1 MRFLRY
7 VFLPAVVFAVSL
19 PRPAS
24 ATTIDFNTLTGA
36 YESAF
41 TSYTE
46 NGFTVASKTG
56 HFYVNTGTNP
66 DFGNPA
72 PDIFVAD
79 NLSGQTAESL
89 VITQVG
95 GGSFTFT
102 SVDLTSFAVL
112 PSYTLVGMLGSSQ
125 VYNQTGLTPT
135 TTMPM
140 MNDFETFSPGVN
152 GQLVTSVV
160 LGFNAVDPS
169 DMAGIDLDNF
179 VLNGT
184 AAVSP
189 VVTPEPGGLVFV
201 GTGIASLCGI
211 VRRRLRR

>member
-1 MRFLRY
+1 MRFSRK
-7 VFLPAVVFAVSL
+7 VFLPAVVFAASL
-19 PRPAS
+19 HHAAS

-46 NGFTVASKTG
+46 NGFTVATKTG

-66 DFGNPA
+66 DFGDPA

-95 GGSFTFT
+95 GSSFTFT
-102 SVDLTSFAVL
+102 SLDLTSFVVL

-125 VYNQTGLTPT
+125 VYSLSGPTPT
-135 TTMPM
+135 TTTPM
-140 MNDFETFSPGVN
+140 MNDFETFNPGVN

-179 VLNGT
+179 VLNGA

-189 VVTPEPGGLVFV
+189 VVTPEPGSMIFV
-201 GTGIASLCGI
+201 GTAVLSLCGL
-211 VRRRLRR
+211 VRRRLRQ